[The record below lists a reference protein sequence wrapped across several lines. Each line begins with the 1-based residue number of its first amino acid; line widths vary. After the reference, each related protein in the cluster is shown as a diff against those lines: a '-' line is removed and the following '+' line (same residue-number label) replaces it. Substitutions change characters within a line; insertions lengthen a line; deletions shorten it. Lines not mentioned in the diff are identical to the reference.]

1 MIQNITSAAKLTR
14 EHMGNKAY
22 VLNKLSREGFRIC
35 SGYVLSS
42 RFFEKFCRFNHI
54 YPDTPAIANQIRD
67 GRFDDDSRT
76 LLRGV
81 FQTVIKKTGQI
92 IVRSS
97 GTDEDAD
104 GKSFAG
110 IYESVSYITTYEQML
125 QGIKKVWCSFFAGRA
140 TMYSDV
146 LAALSIPV
154 MIQEMLA
161 CDKSGVLFSRNP
173 VSGQD
178 QILIEACSGN
188 NAGITHGEKKA
199 VKNILTKKERTALRR
214 LCVDIECRLGYPCD
228 VEWGIQNHEIYI
240 FQARPISVCRDNNI
254 YTAPSASSG
263 DCILLD
269 RYANPASV
277 CYLSLLDAW
286 QNQVYL
292 SYYTKRPGAS
302 FDEKPLCFRSNR
314 VYWNTKYQK
323 KYFEDNGKHALWRR
337 IKLHY
342 LIQTGYKRWYSR
354 LPQYHES
361 LNLLRREMEALS
373 NPTQIPALLDRII
386 DNFCV
391 FLGADHFLFLGI
403 AQMLYKKADTVL
415 KEEKY
420 DASKIIGENPNKN
433 KTVQANEDLLA
444 IVANVQSH
452 PALRTLFLQSS
463 EQKILQFLSEE
474 EEYRDCKTLLS
485 AFLTKHG
492 HRGIDCDDLY
502 YPHWSEAPGQVILLI
517 KQLLQLPAPA
527 STEKEKPIIENKK
540 TRRLVT
546 LTNEYMCLREN
557 QRYYFDKSW
566 VLLRSLLLKTAN
578 HFIERGI
585 LSDAQ
590 DIFHMTIGEIQDA
603 LKYKN
608 YAPPSSTI
616 HARRQNYLL
625 QRQQIP
631 PYMIKDCE
639 TVAVQK
645 NTRSKSYKAMGISS
659 GTACGKIRIVHS
671 LNDLGHIEKG
681 EIGAVKTFHP
691 SWTPILKI
699 VSGLI
704 MNYGNMLSHGA
715 VIAREYKIPV
725 VVFNG
730 DAASFFQNGDVVEIN
745 GTKGRIKVLEKMV

>member
-1 MIQNITSAAKLTR
+1 MIQNITSATKLTR

-22 VLNKLSREGFRIC
+22 VLNKLAREGFRVC
-35 SGYVLSS
+35 SGYVLSG
-42 RFFEKFCRFNHI
+42 RFFEKFCRSNHI
-54 YPDTPAIANQIRD
+54 SPGTPAIANQIRD
-67 GRFDDDSRT
+67 GHFDDDAHS

-97 GTDEDAD
+97 GTEEDTD

-110 IYESVSYITTYEQML
+110 IYESISYITTYEQML

-140 TMYSDV
+140 AVYSDTPS
-146 LAALSIPV
+146 ALSIPV
-154 MIQEMLA
+154 MIQEMLT

-188 NAGITHGEKKA
+188 NTKITRGEKKA
-199 VKNILTKKERTALRR
+199 VKNILTKKERAALRH
-214 LCVDIECRLGYPCD
+214 LCTDIEHRLGYPCD
-228 VEWGIQNHEIYI
+228 VEWGMQNHEIYI
-240 FQARPISVCRDNNI
+240 FQARPISACRDENI
-254 YTAPSASSG
+254 YTVPDNAAG

-323 KYFEDNGKHALWRR
+323 KYFEDTGKHSLLRK
-337 IKLHY
+337 IKLYH
-342 LIQTGYKRWYSR
+342 LMQIGYKCWYSR
-354 LPQYHES
+354 LPQYHAT
-361 LNLLRREMEALS
+361 LDLLRREIDALS
-373 NPTQIPALLDRII
+373 DPAKIPALLDRII
-386 DNFCV
+386 DNFCA
-391 FLGADHFLFLGI
+391 FLGADHFLFLGL
-403 AQMLYKKADTVL
+403 AQILYKKADSVL
-415 KEEKY
+415 KKENY
-420 DASKIIGENPNKN
+420 DASKIIGENPSKN

-463 EQKILQFLSEE
+463 EQKILQTLSER
-474 EEYRDCKTLLS
+474 EEYRDCNTLLG

-517 KQLLQLPAPA
+517 KQLLQLPPSA

-540 TRRLVT
+540 TRRLVS
-546 LTNEYMCLREN
+546 LANEYMCLREN

-566 VLLRSLLLKTAN
+566 VLLRSLLLKTAGY
-578 HFIERGI
+578 FIERGI
-585 LSDAQ
+585 LTDQQ

-603 LKYKN
+603 LKYRN
-608 YAPPSSTI
+608 YAPSGNTI
-616 HARRQNYLL
+616 DARRKNYLH
-625 QRQQIP
+625 QRQQTP

-639 TVAVQK
+639 TVSVQK
-645 NTRSKSYKAMGISS
+645 STRSKSYKAMGISS
-659 GTACGKIRIVHS
+659 GTASGKIRIVHS

-681 EIGAVKTFHP
+681 EIGVVKTFHP
-691 SWTPILKI
+691 SWTPILKV

-730 DAASFFQNGDVVEIN
+730 DAESFFQNGDVVEIN

>member
-1 MIQNITSAAKLTR
+1 MIQNITSAAKLSR
-14 EHMGNKAY
+14 EYMGNKAY
-22 VLNKLSREGFRIC
+22 VLNKLSREGFRVC

-54 YPDTPAIANQIRD
+54 CPNTPAIANQIRD
-67 GRFDDDSRT
+67 GHFDDDART

-81 FQTVIKKTGQI
+81 FQTMIQKTGQI

-97 GTDEDAD
+97 GTEEDTD

-140 TMYSDV
+140 AVYSDTPT
-146 LAALSIPV
+146 ALSIPV
-154 MIQEMLA
+154 MIQEMLT

-188 NAGITHGEKKA
+188 NTKITRGEKKA
-199 VKNILTKKERTALRR
+199 VKNILTKKERAALRR
-214 LCVDIECRLGYPCD
+214 LCTDIEHRLGYPCD

-240 FQARPISVCRDNNI
+240 FQARPISVCRDENI
-254 YTAPSASSG
+254 YTAPDAAAG

-292 SYYTKRPGAS
+292 SYYTKKPGAS
-302 FDEKPLCFRSNR
+302 FDEKPLCFRNNR

-323 KYFEDNGKHALWRR
+323 KYFEDTGKHSLLRR
-337 IKLHY
+337 IKLYH
-342 LIQTGYKRWYSR
+342 LIRTGYKCWYGR
-354 LPQYHES
+354 LPQYHAT
-361 LNLLRREMEALS
+361 LDLLRREIDALS
-373 NPTQIPALLDRII
+373 DPAKIPTLLNQII
-386 DNFCV
+386 DNFCA
-391 FLGADHFLFLGI
+391 FLGADHFLFLGL
-403 AQMLYKKADTVL
+403 AQMLYKKADAVL
-415 KEEKY
+415 KEENY

-452 PALRTLFLQSS
+452 TALRNLFLQSS
-463 EQKILQFLSEE
+463 EQKILQTLSNR
-474 EEYRDCKTLLS
+474 EEYSDCKALLGT
-485 AFLTKHG
+485 FLAKHG

-502 YPHWSEAPGQVILLI
+502 YPHWSEAPEQVILLI
-517 KQLLQLPAPA
+517 KQLLQLPPSA
-527 STEKEKPIIENKK
+527 STEIEKPIIENKK
-540 TRRLVT
+540 TKRLVS
-546 LTNEYMCLREN
+546 LANEYMCLREN

-566 VLLRSLLLKTAN
+566 VLLRSLLLKTADY
-578 HFIERGI
+578 FIQREI
-585 LSDAQ
+585 LTDKQ

-603 LKYKN
+603 LKYRN
-608 YAPPSSTI
+608 YAPSSNTI
-616 HARRQNYLL
+616 DARRQNYLH
-625 QRQQIP
+625 QRQQTP
-631 PYMIKDCE
+631 PYIIKDCE
-639 TVAVQK
+639 AVAVQK
-645 NTRSKSYKAMGISS
+645 NIRSKSYKAMGISS
-659 GTACGKIRIVHS
+659 GTAFGKIRIVHS

-681 EIGAVKTFHP
+681 EIGVVKTFHP
-691 SWTPILKI
+691 SWTPILKV